1 MNSQTKVTNDQIYQ
15 PQFFRLTNTQEKE
28 EFKSLIKDENIQI
41 CDQIESQLRELIKS
55 LNPSER
61 IGENE
66 YPQRIIKHLNGENIE
81 EYGVWV
87 YFPWSKKLVHLLDEA
102 EFVEVR
108 TNRNHNKIT
117 REEQHSLKEKKIGII
132 GLSVGQSI
140 ALTIA
145 MERTCGELRLTDF
158 DTAELSNLNRLR
170 TSVHN
175 LGLKKTIIA
184 AREISEIDP
193 FIKVRI
199 FSEGLNSENIDD
211 FFLENGRLD
220 LLVEV
225 CDGLDMK
232 IDSRIKARELQVPVV
247 MDTNDRGM
255 LDIERFDLEPDR
267 PLLHGLLGGTKPE
280 DVAGLAPADKM
291 KLIMQI
297 ISAENISLRLKQ
309 SISELGETI
318 NSLPQLASS
327 VVLGGAITTDAAR
340 RILLKQINFSGRFYV
355 DTDEI
360 ICHAESDFKFQEN

>member
-1 MNSQTKVTNDQIYQ
+1 MNSNIKSTNDQVYL
-15 PQFFRLTNTQEKE
+15 PQFFRPANKKEKE
-28 EFKSLIKDENIQI
+28 DLDELLKDETIQI
-41 CDQIESQLRELIKS
+41 YDQIESQLRELIKS
-55 LNPSER
+55 LNPTEK
-61 IGENE
+61 IEENE
-66 YPQRIIKHLNGENIE
+66 YPERIKKHLDGRSLE

-87 YFPWSKKLVHLLDEA
+87 YFSWSKKLVHLLDED
-102 EFVEVR
+102 EFIEVR

-117 REEQHSLKEKKIGII
+117 REEQHLLKEKKIGII

-145 MERTCGELRLTDF
+145 MERTCGELRLADF

-193 FIKVRI
+193 FIKIRI
-199 FSEGLNSENIDD
+199 FSEGLNSENINE
-211 FFLENGRLD
+211 FFLDEGKLD

-232 IDSRIKARELQVPVV
+232 IESRMKARELKVPVV

-280 DVAGLAPADKM
+280 DVASLTPPDKM
-291 KLIMQI
+291 KLIMRI
-297 ISAENISLRLKQ
+297 ISAENISSRLKE
-309 SISELGETI
+309 SISELGKTI

-340 RILLKQINFSGRFYV
+340 RILLKQIHFSGRFYV

-360 ICHAESDFKFQEN
+360 ICPAKTELKYQDN